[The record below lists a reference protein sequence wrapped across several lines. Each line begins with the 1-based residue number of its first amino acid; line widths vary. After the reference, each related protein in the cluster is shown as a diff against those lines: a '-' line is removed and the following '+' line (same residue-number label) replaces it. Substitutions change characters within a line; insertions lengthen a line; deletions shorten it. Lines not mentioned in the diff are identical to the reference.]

1 MADRYY
7 CNQPIQG
14 DHAVLEGQEAQ
25 HLGKVMRAGP
35 GDKVVLFDNSG
46 DQFEA
51 EIEQIQRQTITLR
64 VLSRETVCHEL
75 PTSLTLCTALPKG
88 DRQRWLVEKA
98 VELGVTR
105 LVPLATTRSVV
116 QPNEKTIDRLRR
128 TVIEASK
135 QCGRNRLMEIT
146 PVRTWTEM
154 IADPEIDETAT
165 RLIAHP
171 EIVSPIAS
179 EKGTGTF
186 CTKKSQSPFL
196 YIAVG
201 PEGGFT
207 EEEVQQATDAGWQ
220 AVGLGPRILR
230 IETAALALVA
240 RVTQS

>member
-7 CNQPIQG
+7 CSPFIHG
-14 DHAVLEGQEAQ
+14 DRALLEGQEAQ

-35 GDKVVLFDNSG
+35 GTRVVLFDNSG

-51 EIEQIQRQTITLR
+51 EIEEVQRQKIVLR
-64 VLSRETVCHEL
+64 VLSQDSVCREL
-75 PTSLTLCTALPKG
+75 PACLTLFTALPKG

-105 LVPLATTRSVV
+105 LVPLITARSVV
-116 QPNEKTIDRLRR
+116 KPNDKTIERLER

-135 QCGRNRLMEIT
+135 QCGRNRLMEIAA
-146 PVRTWTEM
+146 PQTWN
-154 IADPEIDETAT
+154 EILAKEAGGDRAVI

-171 EIVSPIAS
+171 VPNEQLPADIQGPIDV
-179 EKGTGTF
+179 
-186 CTKKSQSPFL
+186 
-196 YIAVG
+196 AVG

-207 EEEVQQATDAGWQ
+207 EEEVRQALDAGWQ
-220 AVGLGPRILR
+220 VIGLGSRILR

-240 RVTQS
+240 RVAQW